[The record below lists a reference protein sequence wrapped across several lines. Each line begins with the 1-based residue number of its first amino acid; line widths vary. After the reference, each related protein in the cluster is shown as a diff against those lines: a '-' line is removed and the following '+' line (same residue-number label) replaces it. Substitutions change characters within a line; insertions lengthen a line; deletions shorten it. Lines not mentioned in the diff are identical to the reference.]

1 MASKN
6 TGFHPLDADFTR
18 GRAEALADA
27 ESIARRMDG
36 LARKVSL
43 AASRKERPA
52 P

>member
-27 ESIARRMDG
+27 DAVARRMDG
-36 LARKVSL
+36 LARKVVL
-43 AASRKERPA
+43 TPTIDKEPKT
-52 P
+52 